1 MYGMLHQSAMMY
13 TAREFFFFAKIIT
26 LWQYRQMPTFLP

>member
-13 TAREFFFFAKIIT
+13 TARKFFFVQKS
-26 LWQYRQMPTFLP
+26 